1 MLILVLNFT
10 SPADCHYIYLFIY
23 LFIYIYLYIDLP
35 PVPQLYVLNETT
47 TVLKLKVYHRL
58 VRFEISPLTC

>member
-1 MLILVLNFT
+1 MFN
-10 SPADCHYIYLFIY
+10 Y

-47 TVLKLKVYHRL
+47 TLLKLKVNHRL
-58 VRFEISPLTC
+58 VRFEIPPLTC